1 MCFKQIEYI
10 YIYITC
16 HMGINKLWRV
26 KFHKNTLCLVTY
38 QETHGNISVFLSIS
52 ISVNLTDNDHTEP
65 CC

>member
-1 MCFKQIEYI
+1 
-10 YIYITC
+10 
-16 HMGINKLWRV
+16 MGINKLWRV